1 MSTSYNEVLE
11 PDECRRLLA
20 SKAVARIGF
29 VGAGKDILV
38 LPVSYV
44 VDLEGVLVFS
54 TSRKSVL
61 AHLQHG
67 ERVSVQVDDVSE
79 ELHNGWSVLAHGHA
93 PGSRTTTRCASASR
107 STGSRAGRSPRS
119 ADLRSSD
126 LGRARGLCARL
137 PTGPLR

>member
-29 VGAGKDILV
+29 VGAGNDILV

-54 TSRKSVL
+54 TSSKGVL

-93 PGSRTTTRCASASR
+93 TAYKGDVSPQAWI
-107 STGSRAGRSPRS
+107 AGHDEVVIGIELNR
-119 ADLRSSD
+119 LT
-126 LGRARGLCARL
+126 GRAVSAFG
-137 PTGPLR
+137 